1 MLAWQVKWA
10 NDFSVPVLE
19 SQEEEAD
26 EEGGRQGGGCPEDRW
41 DRTDGWA
48 LQCISSFREGW
59 RCPSVLPWSETEELA
74 QLGRVKTTLAGVRG
88 HVSTGLE
95 SRGSEGWER

>member
-1 MLAWQVKWA
+1 MKREG
-10 NDFSVPVLE
+10 DR
-19 SQEEEAD
+19 
-26 EEGGRQGGGCPEDRW
+26 EGGSRGQMGW
-41 DRTDGWA
+41 DGWA

>member
-1 MLAWQVKWA
+1 M
-10 NDFSVPVLE
+10 
-19 SQEEEAD
+19 
-26 EEGGRQGGGCPEDRW
+26 
-41 DRTDGWA
+41 
-48 LQCISSFREGW
+48 
-59 RCPSVLPWSETEELA
+59 LPWSETEELA

>member
-1 MLAWQVKWA
+1 M
-10 NDFSVPVLE
+10 P
-19 SQEEEAD
+19 
-26 EEGGRQGGGCPEDRW
+26 
-41 DRTDGWA
+41 
-48 LQCISSFREGW
+48 
-59 RCPSVLPWSETEELA
+59 PWSETEELA

>member
-1 MLAWQVKWA
+1 MIFQSLCWKAKRKRLMKREG
-10 NDFSVPVLE
+10 DR
-19 SQEEEAD
+19 
-26 EEGGRQGGGCPEDRW
+26 EGGSRGQMGWE
-41 DRTDGWA
+41 GWA